1 MEYHDRGHFGELALL
16 SGDRRA
22 ATVRAVGAPGCS
34 CLIIRPVLFLSL
46 PAVARVAPAVK
57 SLTHHPVYFLSDSL
71 HKICRGV

>member
-46 PAVARVAPAVK
+46 PAVARVAPGGEVI
-57 SLTHHPVYFLSDSL
+57 DSPPC
-71 HKICRGV
+71 IFPE